1 MANNIL
7 AGISFPYRLQGGGI
21 PAAAMG
27 TEVVRSALIVLLRTP
42 KRTRVM
48 RPTLGNNF
56 QRIIFETEGPPM
68 RALIQRELLT
78 SIANFLP
85 QVVVVALDFTETDTL
100 VQVNIRYLIQGVQD
114 STGPVTI
121 GQKG

>member
-21 PAAAMG
+21 PAAATG

-42 KRTRVM
+42 KRSRVM
-48 RPTLGNNF
+48 RPTLGNSF
-56 QRIIFETEGPPM
+56 QRIIFETQGPPM

-85 QVVVVALDFTETDTL
+85 QVVVTGLDFKEDDHKI
-100 VQVNIRYLIQGVQD
+100 QVNVKYLIQGVQD
-114 STGPVTI
+114 QTGPVTI